1 MKKEFRIY
9 AGEHANNSHAF
20 KNFLR
25 EIEKSINEDSEII
38 ESAKKINMEFTEK
51 AAKILADPGNEEY
64 AAGMIEKIKREIPRY
79 SYKKNVEYNGKKYDV
94 EIDQLLRVFYLVE
107 I

>member
-9 AGEHANNSHAF
+9 AGEHTNNSTSF
-20 KNFLR
+20 KNFLSR
-25 EIEKSINEDSEII
+25 VEEEINADFEVI
-38 ESAKKINMEFTEK
+38 ESAKKVNREFTEK
-51 AAKILADPGNEEY
+51 AAVILADPDNAEY
-64 AAGMIEKIKREIPRY
+64 AAGMLERLKKEIPRY
-79 SYKKNVEYNGKKYDV
+79 SYVKNLEYNGKKYEA

>member
-1 MKKEFRIY
+1 MKKEFKIY
-9 AGEHANNSHAF
+9 AGDHTNNSRGF
-20 KNFLR
+20 KNFLSQ
-25 EIEKSINEDSEII
+25 IEKDINADAEII
-38 ESAKKINMEFTEK
+38 ESAKKVNREFTEK
-51 AAKILADPGNEEY
+51 AAKILVDPENAEY
-64 AAGMIEKIKREIPRY
+64 AAGMIEKIKREVPRY

>member
-1 MKKEFRIY
+1 MKREFKIY
-9 AGEHANNSHAF
+9 AGEHANNSIAF
-20 KNFLR
+20 KNFLN
-25 EIEKSINEDSEII
+25 EIEKDINADFEVI
-38 ESAKKINMEFTEK
+38 ESAKKVNREFTEK
-51 AAKILADPGNEEY
+51 AAEILADPDNAEY
-64 AAGMIEKIKREIPRY
+64 AAGMLEKIKREIPRY

>member
-9 AGEHANNSHAF
+9 AGEHDNNSLSF
-20 KNFLR
+20 KNFLN
-25 EIEKSINEDSEII
+25 EIEKRINEDAEII
-38 ESAKKINMEFTEK
+38 ESAKKVNREFTEK
-51 AAKILADPGNEEY
+51 AAEILADPDNAEY
-64 AAGMIEKIKREIPRY
+64 AAGMLERLKKEIPRY
-79 SYKKNVEYNGKKYDV
+79 SYVKNLEYNGKKYDV

>member
-9 AGEHANNSHAF
+9 AGEHENNSIAF
-20 KNFLR
+20 KNFLSQ
-25 EIEKSINEDSEII
+25 IEKDINADAEII
-38 ESAKKINMEFTEK
+38 GSAKKVNREFAEK
-51 AAKILADPGNEEY
+51 ATEILADPENAEF

-79 SYKKNVEYNGKKYDV
+79 SYKKNIEYDGKKYDA

>member
-9 AGEHANNSHAF
+9 AGEQTNNSRCF
-20 KNFLR
+20 KNFLSQIENDINADA
-25 EIEKSINEDSEII
+25 EIV
-38 ESAKKINMEFTEK
+38 ESAKKVNREFTQK
-51 AAKILADPGNEEY
+51 AAEILVDPVNAEY

>member
-9 AGEHANNSHAF
+9 AGEHTNNSQAF

-25 EIEKSINEDSEII
+25 EIEKSINEDSQII
-38 ESAKKINMEFTEK
+38 ESAKKVNREFTEK
-51 AAKILADPGNEEY
+51 AAVILADPDNAEY
-64 AAGMIEKIKREIPRY
+64 AAGMIEQLKKEIPRY
-79 SYKKNVEYNGKKYDV
+79 SYKKNVEYNGKKYEV
-94 EIDQLLRVFYLVE
+94 EIDELLRVFYLVE

>member
-1 MKKEFRIY
+1 MKKEFKIY
-9 AGEHANNSHAF
+9 AGEHANNSRGF
-20 KNFLR
+20 KNFLSQ
-25 EIEKSINEDSEII
+25 IENDINADAEII
-38 ESAKKINMEFTEK
+38 ESAKKINKEFTEK
-51 AAKILADPGNEEY
+51 ASKILADPDNAEY
-64 AAGMIEKIKREIPRY
+64 AAGMIEKIKRAIPRY

>member
-9 AGEHANNSHAF
+9 AGEHDNNSLSF
-20 KNFLR
+20 KNFLN
-25 EIEKSINEDSEII
+25 EIEKRINEDAEII
-38 ESAKKINMEFTEK
+38 ESAKKVNREFTEK
-51 AAKILADPGNEEY
+51 AAVILADPDNAEY
-64 AAGMIEKIKREIPRY
+64 AAGMLEKIKREIPRY

>member
-9 AGEHANNSHAF
+9 AGEHTNNSLEF
-20 KNFLR
+20 KKILR
-25 EIEKSINEDSEII
+25 DIEKSINEDSEII
-38 ESAKKINMEFTEK
+38 ESAKKVNREFTEK
-51 AAKILADPGNEEY
+51 AAEILADPENAEFS
-64 AAGMIEKIKREIPRY
+64 AGMIEKIKREIPRY
-79 SYKKNVEYNGKKYDV
+79 SYKKNIEYNGKRYDA

>member
-9 AGEHANNSHAF
+9 AGEHANNSLEF
-20 KNFLR
+20 KKFLR
-25 EIEKSINEDSEII
+25 DIEKSINEDSEII
-38 ESAKKINMEFTEK
+38 ESAKKVNREFTEK
-51 AAKILADPGNEEY
+51 AAVILADPDNAEFS
-64 AAGMIEKIKREIPRY
+64 AGMIEKIKREIPRY
-79 SYKKNVEYNGKKYDV
+79 SYKKNLQYSGKRYDA

>member
-9 AGEHANNSHAF
+9 AGEHTNNSRGF
-20 KNFLR
+20 KNLLSQ
-25 EIEKSINEDSEII
+25 IEKDINADAEII
-38 ESAKKINMEFTEK
+38 ESAKKINKEFTEK
-51 AAKILADPGNEEY
+51 AAKILADPDNAEY
-64 AAGMIEKIKREIPRY
+64 AAGMIEKIKRAIPRY

>member
-9 AGEHANNSHAF
+9 AGEHTNNSKDF
-20 KNFLR
+20 KNFLSR
-25 EIEKSINEDSEII
+25 VEDEINADSEII
-38 ESAKKINMEFTEK
+38 ESAKKVNREFTQK
-51 AAKILADPGNEEY
+51 AAEILADPENAEF
-64 AAGMIEKIKREIPRY
+64 AAGMLEKIKREIPRY
-79 SYKKNVEYNGKKYDV
+79 SYKKNVEYNGKKYEA

>member
-1 MKKEFRIY
+1 MKKEFKIY
-9 AGEHANNSHAF
+9 AGEHANNSRCF
-20 KNFLR
+20 KNFLIQ
-25 EIEKSINEDSEII
+25 IEKDINADAEIV
-38 ESAKKINMEFTEK
+38 ESAKKVNREFTQK
-51 AAKILADPGNEEY
+51 AAEILADPGNAEY

>member
-1 MKKEFRIY
+1 MKKDFKIY
-9 AGEHANNSHAF
+9 AGEHTNNSLEF
-20 KNFLR
+20 KKFLR
-25 EIEKSINEDSEII
+25 DIEKSINEDSEII
-38 ESAKKINMEFTEK
+38 ESAKKINREFTQK

-64 AAGMIEKIKREIPRY
+64 AAGMIEKIKREVPRY